1 VLLTYNVPFQSDVVK
16 NLAPDMPLIYCLP
29 GKLNQVF
36 MNLFSNALYALQKVE
51 REFRKELRITTSFDD
66 EYVYVQVDDDGQ
78 GMTPE
83 TKNKIFEPFFTTKD
97 VGEGTGL
104 GMSIVYKIME
114 THQAKIDVESEFGV
128 GTKIKL
134 TLKRKLTI

>member
-1 VLLTYNVPFQSDVVK
+1 
-16 NLAPDMPLIYCLP
+16 
-29 GKLNQVF
+29 